1 MKMSLL
7 LVLLTSLL
15 TCAGQLCQKQ
25 AARQR
30 KRASLIGWLTAS
42 LVFLG
47 CGMLVWLVVL
57 QRLPVS
63 LAYPMMSINFIL
75 VALAARFIW
84 REPMTNIQWLGTLLI
99 MVGVAV
105 IGSYA

>member
-1 MKMSLL
+1 MSLL

-25 AARQR
+25 AARQINR
-30 KRASLIGWLTAS
+30 ARLTGWLVASLALLA
-42 LVFLG
+42 LG
-47 CGMLVWLVVL
+47 MVVWLLVL

-63 LAYPMMSINFIL
+63 LAYPMLSINFIL
-75 VALAARFIW
+75 VALAARFVW
-84 REPMTNIQWLGTLLI
+84 QERMTRWQWMGTVLI
-99 MVGVAV
+99 VAGVAI

>member
-1 MKMSLL
+1 ML

-25 AARQR
+25 AARQTNR
-30 KRASLIGWLTAS
+30 AKLTGWLIASLAM
-42 LVFLG
+42 LG
-47 CGMLVWLVVL
+47 LGMIVWLLVL

-63 LAYPMMSINFIL
+63 LAYPMLSINFIL

-84 REPMTNIQWLGTLLI
+84 HEKMTCWQWAGTVLI
-99 MVGVAV
+99 VAGVAI

>member
-1 MKMSLL
+1 MSLL

-30 KRASLIGWLTAS
+30 QRLLLTGWLIGS
-42 LVFLG
+42 LVLLG
-47 CGMLVWLVVL
+47 CGMLVWLNVL

-63 LAYPMMSINFIL
+63 VAYPMLSVNFIL

-84 REPMTNIQWLGTLLI
+84 QERMTNIQWAGTVLI
-99 MVGVAV
+99 AAGVAV
-105 IGSYA
+105 IGIFA

>member
-1 MKMSLL
+1 MIVSLL

-25 AARQR
+25 AARQTNR
-30 KRASLIGWLTAS
+30 ANLAGWLLASLIMLALGMVAWL
-42 LVFLG
+42 L
-47 CGMLVWLVVL
+47 VL

-63 LAYPMMSINFIL
+63 LAYPMLSINFIL

-84 REPMTNIQWLGTLLI
+84 RERMSPLQWAGTVLI
-99 MVGVAV
+99 VAGVAL

>member
-1 MKMSLL
+1 MSLL

-25 AARQR
+25 AARQTNR
-30 KRASLIGWLTAS
+30 AKLTGWLIASLAM
-42 LVFLG
+42 LG
-47 CGMLVWLVVL
+47 LGMIVWLLVL

-63 LAYPMMSINFIL
+63 LAYPMLSINFIL

-84 REPMTNIQWLGTLLI
+84 HEKMTRWQWAGTVLI
-99 MVGVAV
+99 VAGVAI

>member
-1 MKMSLL
+1 MKISLL

-30 KRASLIGWLTAS
+30 QRLLLTGWLIGS
-42 LVFLG
+42 LVLLG
-47 CGMLVWLVVL
+47 CGMLVWLNVL

-63 LAYPMMSINFIL
+63 VAYPMLSVNFIL

-84 REPMTNIQWLGTLLI
+84 QERMTNIQWAGTVLI
-99 MVGVAV
+99 AAGVAV
-105 IGSYA
+105 IGIFA

>member
-1 MKMSLL
+1 MSLL

-25 AARQR
+25 AARQTNR
-30 KRASLIGWLTAS
+30 AQLTGWLVASLALLA
-42 LVFLG
+42 LG
-47 CGMLVWLVVL
+47 MVVWLLVL

-63 LAYPMMSINFIL
+63 LAYPMLSINFIL
-75 VALAARFIW
+75 VALAARFVW
-84 REPMTNIQWLGTLLI
+84 QERMTRWQWMGTVLI
-99 MVGVAV
+99 VVGVAI